1 MDDLNQLDTAE
12 GKLVNWMTGLKELD
26 CSTERNRGGNFG
38 REDKK
43 QEQSKGKFQPTLQKE
58 KIKNQRG
65 GNIQIIEKG

>member
-26 CSTERNRGGNFG
+26 YSSERNRDGNFG

-43 QEQSKGKFQPTLQKE
+43 
-58 KIKNQRG
+58 
-65 GNIQIIEKG
+65 

>member
-1 MDDLNQLDTAE
+1 MLVLQFLKETDDLNQLDTAE

-43 QEQSKGKFQPTLQKE
+43 
-58 KIKNQRG
+58 
-65 GNIQIIEKG
+65 